1 MEAQAPKRTSRFY
14 AVTVVA
20 GMEPRVAL
28 VINERAQELGLDVR
42 SIIVPARIKGYV
54 ILEVGDLGDVTE
66 AVRGV
71 RYVKR
76 KRPILMRFEEV
87 LGIAKPKQEIPSLR
101 RGQKVEI
108 ISGPF
113 KGMIGTVEEVDA
125 QRNQVSI
132 TLAEQTFRGTVTL
145 PIEDVKPLEE
155 ES

>member
-1 MEAQAPKRTSRFY
+1 MSRPSIRRPSRFY

-20 GMEPRVAL
+20 GMEARVAL
-28 VINERAQELGLDVR
+28 VIKERAEELGLDVR
-42 SIIVPARIKGYV
+42 SIVVPARIKGYI

-76 KRPILMRFEEV
+76 KRPILMKFEEV
-87 LGIAKPKQEIPSLR
+87 MKVAKPKQEIPVLK

-113 KGMIGTVEEVDA
+113 KGMVGTVEDVDT

-155 ES
+155 A

>member
-1 MEAQAPKRTSRFY
+1 MSSPGVRRPSRFY

-28 VINERAQELGLDVR
+28 VIKERAEELGLDVR
-42 SIIVPARIKGYV
+42 SIVVPARLKGYV
-54 ILEVGDLGDVTE
+54 ILEVGDIGDVTE

-76 KRPILMRFEEV
+76 RRPILMKFDEV
-87 LGIAKPKQEIPSLR
+87 LKVAKPKQELPALKK
-101 RGQKVEI
+101 GQKVEI

-113 KGMIGTVEEVDA
+113 KGMVGTVEEVDT

-145 PIEDVKPLEE
+145 PLEDVKPLDEA
-155 ES
+155 